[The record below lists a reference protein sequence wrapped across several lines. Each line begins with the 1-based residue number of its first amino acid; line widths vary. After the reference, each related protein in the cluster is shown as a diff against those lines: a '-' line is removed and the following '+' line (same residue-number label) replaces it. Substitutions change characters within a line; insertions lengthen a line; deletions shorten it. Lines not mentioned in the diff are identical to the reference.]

1 MLEINCVACERH
13 FVIVDRHRQ
22 DFNSMT
28 EDQMAAVG
36 AALAELAREGA
47 WSRMYLRGGLGAGK
61 TTLVRS
67 ILRALGVEGRIKSPS
82 FAVAE
87 TYQIGQKQCAHL
99 DLFRQSDPTA
109 WRASGLREIFAET
122 DLVLVEWPEKAVG
135 LPAPDIEFT
144 IDWADPL
151 VPEGPRHLSI
161 FLANNDVAIRL
172 RAALS
177 IFGVVPTETHGTAS
191 GKRAVDPL
199 RRSLTMAPVALAAVF
214 GLPRPARAVEV
225 VAVRVWPAPN
235 YTRVAIEHDTPRL
248 LYATTRLTRPERLVV
263 DIQNLRLGYGLR
275 QILAGIQPN
284 DPFIAQ
290 VRVGQFKPHI
300 VRMVFDLKQA
310 IRPQVFTL
318 PPIAQYQHRLV
329 IDLYPEVEADP
340 LLAFLREYEASR
352 SARSSGDQEPATQ
365 TQAQAPSQ
373 APIATTPPPTPP
385 NAPGRSPTIP
395 SQPSPSPPK
404 TETARNAPSKEGER
418 FSKPRANFITI
429 AIDPG
434 HGGEDPGAIGRGG
447 TREKDV
453 VLRIA
458 RELKR
463 QIDAQPAMRAFLT
476 RDGDFFVPLARR
488 VALSRQVNADLFV
501 SVHADAWVSPTAQ
514 GASVFALSDK
524 GATSAAARWMANK
537 ENESDSI
544 GGVKLGQADDLLTQT
559 LLDMSTTAQIKYSL
573 KLGQSVLREI
583 GRVNRLH
590 KPQVEQAGFAVLRA
604 PDIPSILVE
613 TAFISNPDEER
624 RLRDAAYQ
632 RAVAVAMR
640 KGIEDYLAQN
650 PPLAKKSST

>member
-1 MLEINCVACERH
+1 MLQINCVACERH

-22 DFNSMT
+22 DFNSVT
-28 EDQMAAVG
+28 EDQMGRVG
-36 AALAELAREGA
+36 AALAQLAGEGA
-47 WSRMYLRGGLGAGK
+47 WSRLYLRGGLGAGK

-87 TYQIGQKQCAHL
+87 TYLVGQMQCAHL

-109 WRASGLREIFAET
+109 WRASGLREIFAES
-122 DLVLVEWPEKAVG
+122 DLLLVEWPEKAAG
-135 LPAPDIEFT
+135 LPAADVEIT
-144 IDWADPL
+144 LDWADPL

-161 FLANNDVAIRL
+161 RSANDDLQARL
-172 RAALS
+172 QSALS
-177 IFGVVPTETHGTAS
+177 ELGDASLETKAQTPGMLM
-191 GKRAVDPL
+191 VDPM
-199 RRSLTMAPVALAAVF
+199 RRGLTLAPVALAAAL
-214 GLPRPARAVEV
+214 GLPPPARAVEV
-225 VAVRVWPAPN
+225 MAVRVWPAPN

-248 LYATTRLTRPERLVV
+248 VYTTTRLTRPERLVI
-263 DIQNLRLGYGLR
+263 DIQNLQLGYGLR

-310 IRPQVFTL
+310 IRAQVFTL

-340 LLAFLREYEASR
+340 LLAFLREYEATR
-352 SARSSGDQEPATQ
+352 KPGTTGDQTPDPQ
-365 TQAQAPSQ
+365 TQAQAPN
-373 APIATTPPPTPP
+373 APIAPM
-385 NAPGRSPTIP
+385 APQQQAGGPARSPTSPPQAPPSAPTASTSRDIP
-395 SQPSPSPPK
+395 SQRTRPG
-404 TETARNAPSKEGER
+404 T
-418 FSKPRANFITI
+418 PRGSFITI

-573 KLGQSVLREI
+573 KLGQAVLREI

-613 TAFISNPDEER
+613 TAFISNPEEER

-632 RAVAVAMR
+632 REVAVAMR
-640 KGIEDYLAQN
+640 RGIEDYLAQN
-650 PPLAKKSST
+650 PPLAKKSRA

>member
-1 MLEINCVACERH
+1 
-13 FVIVDRHRQ
+13 
-22 DFNSMT
+22 
-28 EDQMAAVG
+28 
-36 AALAELAREGA
+36 
-47 WSRMYLRGGLGAGK
+47 
-61 TTLVRS
+61 LVRG
-67 ILRALGVEGRIKSPS
+67 ILRALGIEGRIKSPS

-87 TYQIGQKQCAHL
+87 TYLVGQMQCAHL
-99 DLFRQSDPTA
+99 DLFRQTDPTA
-109 WRASGLREIFAET
+109 WRASGLREIFAEA
-122 DLVLVEWPEKAVG
+122 DLVLVEWPEKAEG
-135 LPAPDIEFT
+135 LPAADMEIT
-144 IDWADPL
+144 VDWADPRA
-151 VPEGPRHLSI
+151 PEGPRQLRILS
-161 FLANNDVAIRL
+161 ANDALQARL
-172 RAALS
+172 QAALA
-177 IFGVVPTETHGTAS
+177 GLGDAEAETPAKPATEAMQTS
-191 GKRAVDPL
+191 QESMAVDPI
-199 RRSLTMAPVALAAVF
+199 RRSITLAPMALAAAL
-214 GLPRPARAVEV
+214 GLPPPARAVEV
-225 VAVRVWPAPN
+225 VAVRVWPAAN

-248 LYATTRLTRPERLVV
+248 LYTTTRLVRPERLVV
-263 DIQNLRLGYGLR
+263 DIQNLQLGYGLR

-310 IRPQVFTL
+310 IRAQVFTL

-329 IDLYPEVEADP
+329 IDLYPEIEADP

-352 SARSSGDQEPATQ
+352 AQSALGNPSPDP
-365 TQAQAPSQ
+365 QAQAPS
-373 APIATTPPPTPP
+373 PRPPTTPQTGE
-385 NAPGRSPTIP
+385 ATRSPTAQP
-395 SQPSPSPPK
+395 QASANAPTAGASREASSKEGPRPSPS
-404 TETARNAPSKEGER
+404 RGG
-418 FSKPRANFITI
+418 FITI

-632 RAVAVAMR
+632 REVAVAMR
-640 KGIEDYLAQN
+640 RGIEDYLAQN
-650 PPLAKKSST
+650 PPLAKKSRA

>member
-1 MLEINCVACERH
+1 MLQINCVACERH

-22 DFNSMT
+22 DFNSVT
-28 EDQMAAVG
+28 EDQMAGIG
-36 AALAELAREGA
+36 AALAQLAREGA
-47 WSRMYLRGGLGAGK
+47 WSRLYLRGGLGAGK

-67 ILRALGVEGRIKSPS
+67 ILRGLGVEGRIKSPS

-87 TYQIGQKQCAHL
+87 TYLVGQMQCAHL
-99 DLFRQSDPTA
+99 DLFRQTDPVA

-122 DLVLVEWPEKAVG
+122 DLLLVEWPEKAEG
-135 LPAPDIEFT
+135 LPTPDLEIT
-144 IDWADPL
+144 LDWADPL
-151 VPEGPRHLSI
+151 LPEGPRHLR
-161 FLANNDVAIRL
+161 FLSANDPLQARL
-172 RAALS
+172 HAALS
-177 IFGVVPTETHGTAS
+177 KFENAAADPNAKTLNRV
-191 GKRAVDPL
+191 AVDPV
-199 RRSLTMAPVALAAVF
+199 RRSLTLAPMALAATL
-214 GLPRPARAVEV
+214 GLPPPARAVEV
-225 VAVRVWPAPN
+225 MAVRVWPAPN

-248 LYATTRLTRPERLVV
+248 LYTTTRLTRPERLVV
-263 DIQNLRLGYGLR
+263 DIQNLQLGYGLR

-352 SARSSGDQEPATQ
+352 KAGALEDQTPAPP
-365 TQAQAPSQ
+365 TQAQAPA
-373 APIATTPPPTPP
+373 APATTQTQTGG
-385 NAPGRSPTIP
+385 PGRSPAPVPQAPT
-395 SQPSPSPPK
+395 SPPAAGASRDPPR
-404 TETARNAPSKEGER
+404 TEGGRPSAPRGS
-418 FSKPRANFITI
+418 FITI

-463 QIDAQPAMRAFLT
+463 QIDAQPSMRAFLT

-632 RAVAVAMR
+632 REVAVAMR
-640 KGIEDYLAQN
+640 RGIEDYLAQN
-650 PPLAKKSST
+650 PPLAKKSRA

>member
-28 EDQMAAVG
+28 EEQMAAVG

-135 LPAPDIEFT
+135 LPAPDIEIT

-650 PPLAKKSST
+650 PPLAKKSNA

>member
-1 MLEINCVACERH
+1 M
-13 FVIVDRHRQ
+13 IVDRHRQ
-22 DFNSMT
+22 DFNSVT

>member
-1 MLEINCVACERH
+1 
-13 FVIVDRHRQ
+13 
-22 DFNSMT
+22 
-28 EDQMAAVG
+28 
-36 AALAELAREGA
+36 
-47 WSRMYLRGGLGAGK
+47 
-61 TTLVRS
+61 
-67 ILRALGVEGRIKSPS
+67 
-82 FAVAE
+82 
-87 TYQIGQKQCAHL
+87 
-99 DLFRQSDPTA
+99 
-109 WRASGLREIFAET
+109 
-122 DLVLVEWPEKAVG
+122 
-135 LPAPDIEFT
+135 
-144 IDWADPL
+144 
-151 VPEGPRHLSI
+151 
-161 FLANNDVAIRL
+161 
-172 RAALS
+172 
-177 IFGVVPTETHGTAS
+177 
-191 GKRAVDPL
+191 
-199 RRSLTMAPVALAAVF
+199 
-214 GLPRPARAVEV
+214 
-225 VAVRVWPAPN
+225 
-235 YTRVAIEHDTPRL
+235 
-248 LYATTRLTRPERLVV
+248 VV
-263 DIQNLRLGYGLR
+263 DIQNLQLGYGLR

-310 IRPQVFTL
+310 IRVQVFTL

-329 IDLYPEVEADP
+329 IDLYPEIEADP

-352 SARSSGDQEPATQ
+352 AQSALGNPSPDP
-365 TQAQAPSQ
+365 QAQAPS
-373 APIATTPPPTPP
+373 PRPPTTPQTGE
-385 NAPGRSPTIP
+385 ATRSPTV
-395 SQPSPSPPK
+395 PPQ
-404 TETARNAPSKEGER
+404 ASANAPTAGTSREAFSKEG
-418 FSKPRANFITI
+418 PRPGPSRGGFITI

-632 RAVAVAMR
+632 REVAVAMR
-640 KGIEDYLAQN
+640 RGIEDYLAQN
-650 PPLAKKSST
+650 PPLAKKSRA

>member
-1 MLEINCVACERH
+1 MLQINCVACERH

-22 DFNSMT
+22 DFNSVT
-28 EDQMAAVG
+28 EDQMVRVG
-36 AALAELAREGA
+36 AALAQLAREGA
-47 WSRMYLRGGLGAGK
+47 WSRLYLHGGLGAGK

-87 TYQIGQKQCAHL
+87 TYLVGQMQCAHL
-99 DLFRQSDPTA
+99 DLFRQTDPTA
-109 WRASGLREIFAET
+109 WRASGLREMFAET
-122 DLVLVEWPEKAVG
+122 DLLLLEWPEKAEG
-135 LPAPDIEFT
+135 LPTPDAEI
-144 IDWADPL
+144 ILDWADPL
-151 VPEGPRHLSI
+151 VPEGPRHLTILS
-161 FLANNDVAIRL
+161 ANDELQARL

-177 IFGVVPTETHGTAS
+177 KFDNATADTNA
-191 GKRAVDPL
+191 KILNRLVVDPV
-199 RRSLTMAPVALAAVF
+199 RRSLTLAPMALAAAL
-214 GLPRPARAVEV
+214 GLPPPARAVEV

-235 YTRVAIEHDTPRL
+235 YTRVAIEHDTSRL
-248 LYATTRLTRPERLVV
+248 VYSTTRLTRPERLVV
-263 DIQNLRLGYGLR
+263 DIQNLQLGHGLR

-352 SARSSGDQEPATQ
+352 KTGSAEDQAPAP
-365 TQAQAPSQ
+365 QAQAPA
-373 APIATTPPPTPP
+373 APTTPQTQTGGPARPATVPPQSAANPPTAG
-385 NAPGRSPTIP
+385 APRDTPR
-395 SQPSPSPPK
+395 Q
-404 TETARNAPSKEGER
+404 EAPRTGV
-418 FSKPRANFITI
+418 PRGSVITI

-463 QIDAQPAMRAFLT
+463 QIDAQPSMRAFLT

-632 RAVAVAMR
+632 REVAVAMR
-640 KGIEDYLAQN
+640 RGIEDYLAQN
-650 PPLAKKSST
+650 PPLAKKSRA

>member
-1 MLEINCVACERH
+1 MLQINCVACERH

-22 DFNSMT
+22 DFNSVT
-28 EDQMAAVG
+28 EDQMGRVG
-36 AALAELAREGA
+36 AALAQLAGEGA
-47 WSRMYLRGGLGAGK
+47 WSRLYLRGGLGAGK

-87 TYQIGQKQCAHL
+87 TYLVGQMQCAHL

-109 WRASGLREIFAET
+109 WRASGLREIFAES
-122 DLVLVEWPEKAVG
+122 DLLLVEWPEKAAG
-135 LPAPDIEFT
+135 LPAADVEIT
-144 IDWADPL
+144 LDWADPL

-161 FLANNDVAIRL
+161 RSANDDLQARL
-172 RAALS
+172 QSALS
-177 IFGVVPTETHGTAS
+177 ELGDASLETKAKTPGIL
-191 GKRAVDPL
+191 AVDPM
-199 RRSLTMAPVALAAVF
+199 RRSLTLAPVALAAAL
-214 GLPRPARAVEV
+214 GLPPPARAVEV
-225 VAVRVWPAPN
+225 MAVRVWPAPN

-248 LYATTRLTRPERLVV
+248 VYTTTRLTRPERLVI
-263 DIQNLRLGYGLR
+263 DIQNLQLGYGLR

-310 IRPQVFTL
+310 IRAQVFTL

-352 SARSSGDQEPATQ
+352 TTGAGTDQAPAPQ
-365 TQAQAPSQ
+365 TQAPAPV
-373 APIATTPPPTPP
+373 APITPQAQTGGPGRPSAVPPQSAPNPPT
-385 NAPGRSPTIP
+385 AGTSRDI
-395 SQPSPSPPK
+395 
-404 TETARNAPSKEGER
+404 PSKEA
-418 FSKPRANFITI
+418 PRASASRGSFITI

-613 TAFISNPDEER
+613 TAFISNPEEER

-632 RAVAVAMR
+632 REVAVAMR
-640 KGIEDYLAQN
+640 RGIEDYLAQN
-650 PPLAKKSST
+650 PPLAKKARA

>member
-1 MLEINCVACERH
+1 MLQINCVACERH

-22 DFNSMT
+22 DFNSVT
-28 EDQMAAVG
+28 EDQMVRMG
-36 AALAELAREGA
+36 AALAQLAREGA
-47 WSRMYLRGGLGAGK
+47 WSRLYLRGGLGAGK

-67 ILRALGVEGRIKSPS
+67 ILRALGVEGRIKSPR

-87 TYQIGQKQCAHL
+87 TYLVGQMQCAHL
-99 DLFRQSDPTA
+99 DLFRQTDPTA

-122 DLVLVEWPEKAVG
+122 DLVLVEWPEKAEG
-135 LPAPDIEFT
+135 LPTPDAEI
-144 IDWADPL
+144 ILDWADPL
-151 VPEGPRHLSI
+151 VPEGPRHLTILS
-161 FLANNDVAIRL
+161 ANDELQARL

-177 IFGVVPTETHGTAS
+177 KFDNATADTNAKILNRVV
-191 GKRAVDPL
+191 VDPV
-199 RRSLTMAPVALAAVF
+199 RRSLTLAPMALAAAL
-214 GLPRPARAVEV
+214 GLPPPARAVEV

-235 YTRVAIEHDTPRL
+235 YTRVAIEHDTSRL
-248 LYATTRLTRPERLVV
+248 VYSTTRLTRPERLVV
-263 DIQNLRLGYGLR
+263 DIQNLQLGHGLR

-352 SARSSGDQEPATQ
+352 KTGSAEDQAPAP
-365 TQAQAPSQ
+365 QAQAPA
-373 APIATTPPPTPP
+373 APTTPQTQTGGPARPATVPPQSAANPPTAG
-385 NAPGRSPTIP
+385 APRDTPR
-395 SQPSPSPPK
+395 Q
-404 TETARNAPSKEGER
+404 EAPRTGV
-418 FSKPRANFITI
+418 PRGSVITI

-463 QIDAQPAMRAFLT
+463 QIDAQPTMRAFLT

-632 RAVAVAMR
+632 REVAVAMR
-640 KGIEDYLAQN
+640 RGIEDYLAQN
-650 PPLAKKSST
+650 PPLAKKSRA

>member
-1 MLEINCVACERH
+1 MLQINCVACERH

-22 DFNSMT
+22 DFNSVT
-28 EDQMAAVG
+28 EDQMVRVG
-36 AALAELAREGA
+36 AALAQLAREGA
-47 WSRMYLRGGLGAGK
+47 WSRLYLHGGLGAGK

-87 TYQIGQKQCAHL
+87 TYLVGQMQCAHL
-99 DLFRQSDPTA
+99 DLFRQTDPTA

-122 DLVLVEWPEKAVG
+122 DLVLVEWPEKAEG
-135 LPAPDIEFT
+135 LPTPDAEI
-144 IDWADPL
+144 ILDWADPL
-151 VPEGPRHLSI
+151 VPEGPRHLTILS
-161 FLANNDVAIRL
+161 ANDELQARL

-177 IFGVVPTETHGTAS
+177 KFDNATADTNA
-191 GKRAVDPL
+191 KILNRLVVDPV
-199 RRSLTMAPVALAAVF
+199 RRSLTLAPMALAAAL
-214 GLPRPARAVEV
+214 GLPPPARAVEV

-235 YTRVAIEHDTPRL
+235 YTRVAIEHDTSRL
-248 LYATTRLTRPERLVV
+248 VYSTTRLTRPERLVV
-263 DIQNLRLGYGLR
+263 DIQNLQLGHGLR

-352 SARSSGDQEPATQ
+352 KTGSAEDQAPAP
-365 TQAQAPSQ
+365 QAQAPA
-373 APIATTPPPTPP
+373 APTTPQTQTGGPARPATVPPQSAANPPTAG
-385 NAPGRSPTIP
+385 APRDTPR
-395 SQPSPSPPK
+395 Q
-404 TETARNAPSKEGER
+404 EAPRTGV
-418 FSKPRANFITI
+418 PRGSVITI

-463 QIDAQPAMRAFLT
+463 QIDAQPTMRAFLT

-632 RAVAVAMR
+632 REVAVAMR
-640 KGIEDYLAQN
+640 RGIEDYLAQN
-650 PPLAKKSST
+650 PPLAKKSRA

>member
-1 MLEINCVACERH
+1 MLQINCVACERH

-22 DFNSMT
+22 DFNSVT
-28 EDQMAAVG
+28 EDQMVG
-36 AALAELAREGA
+36 MGFALAQLAREGA
-47 WSRMYLRGGLGAGK
+47 WSRLYLRGGLGAGK

-87 TYQIGQKQCAHL
+87 TYLVGQLQCAHL
-99 DLFRQSDPTA
+99 DLFRQTDPTA
-109 WRASGLREIFAET
+109 WRVSGLREIFAET
-122 DLVLVEWPEKAVG
+122 DLVLVEWPEKAEG
-135 LPAPDIEFT
+135 LPAADVEIAL
-144 IDWADPL
+144 DWADPL

-161 FLANNDVAIRL
+161 HSANDELQARL

-177 IFGVVPTETHGTAS
+177 EFGNAPADVHGKPS
-191 GKRAVDPL
+191 GTVTVDPL
-199 RRSLTMAPVALAAVF
+199 RRSLTLAPMALVAAL
-214 GLPRPARAVEV
+214 GLPPPARAVEV

-235 YTRVAIEHDTPRL
+235 YTRVAIEHDTSRL
-248 LYATTRLTRPERLVV
+248 VYSTTRLTRPERLVV
-263 DIQNLRLGYGLR
+263 DIQNLQLGYGLR
-275 QILAGIQPN
+275 QILAGIQSN

-352 SARSSGDQEPATQ
+352 TTGAGTDQAPAPQ
-365 TQAQAPSQ
+365 TQAQAPV
-373 APIATTPPPTPP
+373 APITPQAQTGGPGRPSAVPPQSAPNPPT
-385 NAPGRSPTIP
+385 AGTSRDI
-395 SQPSPSPPK
+395 
-404 TETARNAPSKEGER
+404 PSKEA
-418 FSKPRANFITI
+418 PRASASRGSFITI

-632 RAVAVAMR
+632 REVAVAMR
-640 KGIEDYLAQN
+640 RGIEDYLAQN
-650 PPLAKKSST
+650 PPLAKKSRA

>member
-1 MLEINCVACERH
+1 
-13 FVIVDRHRQ
+13 
-22 DFNSMT
+22 
-28 EDQMAAVG
+28 
-36 AALAELAREGA
+36 
-47 WSRMYLRGGLGAGK
+47 
-61 TTLVRS
+61 
-67 ILRALGVEGRIKSPS
+67 
-82 FAVAE
+82 
-87 TYQIGQKQCAHL
+87 
-99 DLFRQSDPTA
+99 
-109 WRASGLREIFAET
+109 
-122 DLVLVEWPEKAVG
+122 VEWPEKAEG
-135 LPAPDIEFT
+135 LPTPDAEI
-144 IDWADPL
+144 ILDWADPL
-151 VPEGPRHLSI
+151 VPEGPRHLTILS
-161 FLANNDVAIRL
+161 ANDELQARL

-177 IFGVVPTETHGTAS
+177 KFDNATADTNPKILNRVV
-191 GKRAVDPL
+191 VDPV
-199 RRSLTMAPVALAAVF
+199 RRSLTLAPMALAAAL
-214 GLPRPARAVEV
+214 GLPPPARAVEV

-235 YTRVAIEHDTPRL
+235 YTRVAIEHDTSRL
-248 LYATTRLTRPERLVV
+248 VYSTTRLTRPERLVV
-263 DIQNLRLGYGLR
+263 DIQNLQHGHGLR

-352 SARSSGDQEPATQ
+352 KTGSAEDQAPAP
-365 TQAQAPSQ
+365 QAQAPA
-373 APIATTPPPTPP
+373 APTTPQTQTGGPARPATVPPQSAANPPTAG
-385 NAPGRSPTIP
+385 APRDTPR
-395 SQPSPSPPK
+395 Q
-404 TETARNAPSKEGER
+404 EAPRTGV
-418 FSKPRANFITI
+418 PRGSVITI

-463 QIDAQPAMRAFLT
+463 QIDAQPTMRAFLT

-632 RAVAVAMR
+632 REVAVAMR
-640 KGIEDYLAQN
+640 RGIEDYLAQN
-650 PPLAKKSST
+650 PPLAKKSRA

>member
-1 MLEINCVACERH
+1 MLQINCVACERH

-22 DFNSMT
+22 DFNSVT
-28 EDQMAAVG
+28 EDQMVRVG
-36 AALAELAREGA
+36 AALAQLAREGA
-47 WSRMYLRGGLGAGK
+47 WSRLYLHGGLGAGK

-87 TYQIGQKQCAHL
+87 TYLVGQMQCAHL
-99 DLFRQSDPTA
+99 DLFRQTDPTA

-122 DLVLVEWPEKAVG
+122 DLVLVEWPEKAEG
-135 LPAPDIEFT
+135 LPTPDAEI
-144 IDWADPL
+144 ILDWADPL
-151 VPEGPRHLSI
+151 VPEGPRHLTILS
-161 FLANNDVAIRL
+161 ANDELQARL

-177 IFGVVPTETHGTAS
+177 KFDNATADTNAKILNRVV
-191 GKRAVDPL
+191 VDPV
-199 RRSLTMAPVALAAVF
+199 RRSLTLAPMALAAAL
-214 GLPRPARAVEV
+214 GLPPPARAVEV

-235 YTRVAIEHDTPRL
+235 YTRVAIEHDTSRL
-248 LYATTRLTRPERLVV
+248 VYSTTRLTRPERLVV
-263 DIQNLRLGYGLR
+263 DIQNLQLGHGLR

-352 SARSSGDQEPATQ
+352 KTGSAEDQAPAP
-365 TQAQAPSQ
+365 QAQAPA
-373 APIATTPPPTPP
+373 APTTPQTQTGGPARPATVPPQSAANPPTAG
-385 NAPGRSPTIP
+385 APRDTPR
-395 SQPSPSPPK
+395 Q
-404 TETARNAPSKEGER
+404 EAPRTGV
-418 FSKPRANFITI
+418 PRGSVITI

-463 QIDAQPAMRAFLT
+463 QIDAQPTMRAFLT

-632 RAVAVAMR
+632 REVAVAMR
-640 KGIEDYLAQN
+640 RGIEDYLAQN
-650 PPLAKKSST
+650 PPLAKKSRA

>member
-1 MLEINCVACERH
+1 
-13 FVIVDRHRQ
+13 
-22 DFNSMT
+22 
-28 EDQMAAVG
+28 MALV
-36 AALAELAREGA
+36 AAL
-47 WSRMYLRGGLGAGK
+47 
-61 TTLVRS
+61 
-67 ILRALGVEGRIKSPS
+67 
-82 FAVAE
+82 
-87 TYQIGQKQCAHL
+87 
-99 DLFRQSDPTA
+99 
-109 WRASGLREIFAET
+109 
-122 DLVLVEWPEKAVG
+122 G
-135 LPAPDIEFT
+135 LPP
-144 IDWADPL
+144 
-151 VPEGPRHLSI
+151 
-161 FLANNDVAIRL
+161 
-172 RAALS
+172 
-177 IFGVVPTETHGTAS
+177 
-191 GKRAVDPL
+191 
-199 RRSLTMAPVALAAVF
+199 
-214 GLPRPARAVEV
+214 PARAVEV

-235 YTRVAIEHDTPRL
+235 YTRVAIEHDTSRL
-248 LYATTRLTRPERLVV
+248 VYSTTRLTRPERLVV
-263 DIQNLRLGYGLR
+263 DIQNLQLGYGLR
-275 QILAGIQPN
+275 QILAGIQSN

-352 SARSSGDQEPATQ
+352 TTGAGTDQAPAPQ
-365 TQAQAPSQ
+365 TQAQAPV
-373 APIATTPPPTPP
+373 APITPQAQTGGPGRPSAVPPQSAPNPPT
-385 NAPGRSPTIP
+385 AGTSRDI
-395 SQPSPSPPK
+395 
-404 TETARNAPSKEGER
+404 PSKEA
-418 FSKPRANFITI
+418 PRASASRGSFITI

-632 RAVAVAMR
+632 REVAVAMR
-640 KGIEDYLAQN
+640 RGIEDYLAQN
-650 PPLAKKSST
+650 PPLAKKSRA

>member
-1 MLEINCVACERH
+1 MLQINCVACERH

-22 DFNSMT
+22 DFNSVT
-28 EDQMAAVG
+28 EDQMVRVG
-36 AALAELAREGA
+36 AALAQLAREGA
-47 WSRMYLRGGLGAGK
+47 WSRLYLHGGLGAGK

-87 TYQIGQKQCAHL
+87 TYLVGQMQCAHL
-99 DLFRQSDPTA
+99 DLFRQTDPTA
-109 WRASGLREIFAET
+109 WRASGLREMFAET
-122 DLVLVEWPEKAVG
+122 DLLLVEWPEKAEG
-135 LPAPDIEFT
+135 LPTPDAEI
-144 IDWADPL
+144 ILDWADPL
-151 VPEGPRHLSI
+151 VPEGPRHLTILS
-161 FLANNDVAIRL
+161 ANDELQARL

-177 IFGVVPTETHGTAS
+177 KFDNATADTNA
-191 GKRAVDPL
+191 KILNRLVVDPV
-199 RRSLTMAPVALAAVF
+199 RRSLTLAPMALAAAL
-214 GLPRPARAVEV
+214 GLPPPARAVEV

-235 YTRVAIEHDTPRL
+235 YTRVAIEHDTSRL
-248 LYATTRLTRPERLVV
+248 VYSTTRLTRPERLVV
-263 DIQNLRLGYGLR
+263 DIQNLQLGHGLR

-352 SARSSGDQEPATQ
+352 KTGSAEDQAPAP
-365 TQAQAPSQ
+365 QAQAPA
-373 APIATTPPPTPP
+373 APTTPQTQTGGPARPATVPPQSAANPPTAG
-385 NAPGRSPTIP
+385 APRDTPR
-395 SQPSPSPPK
+395 Q
-404 TETARNAPSKEGER
+404 EAPRTGV
-418 FSKPRANFITI
+418 PRGSVITI

-463 QIDAQPAMRAFLT
+463 QIDAQPTMRAFLT

-632 RAVAVAMR
+632 REVAVAMR
-640 KGIEDYLAQN
+640 RGIEDYLAQN
-650 PPLAKKSST
+650 PPLAKKSRA